1 MTDDDMEAIL
11 SAFSPLCRI
20 NRISEATYDIEDLIL
35 AEDVDRT
42 LEYMEAQ
49 LHQEYESNLAEF
61 EAWRS
66 AKSEPEVSNRRTGK

>member
-1 MTDDDMEAIL
+1 MEAIL
-11 SAFSPLCRI
+11 SAFSPLCHI
-20 NRISEATYDIEDLIL
+20 NRISEATYDIEDAIL

-66 AKSEPEVSNRRTGK
+66 AKNGQAINSDTKDKRS

>member
-49 LHQEYESNLAEF
+49 LHQES
-61 EAWRS
+61 S
-66 AKSEPEVSNRRTGK
+66 A